1 RESALQKIVLVSYLM
16 KFWLDF
22 DATEP
27 LDEVASKY
35 KLRKKYLR
43 WVNSTLQMCK
53 EQTVSQFRICFDL
66 DKYAQYDI
74 DKWLE
79 FAFSRKVQ
87 RLELDLRIEE
97 DYHRDFNNCYAFP
110 ARLLGLGDSA
120 YSSSSKPHSDKLQIH
135 PLVQQNFKSLKML
148 LLKSVNV
155 TGQVLEFFL
164 HNCPFIE
171 TMVVHESGTLV
182 NLEVVGPS
190 LNLRH
195 LEIWYCRNVE
205 SLKICDTN
213 LVTLGTSSGRVLML
227 KNVPTLVNVHILCV
241 PYTHLLND
249 ISSHLS
255 CVLSQLEV
263 LTLDACFSL
272 EELEHYNFPIL
283 AKLKKFVFIT
293 FRCTLRW
300 KGQSLLGCTSIIRA
314 APQLKE
320 FEIQYTTVSTMDFEL
335 LPITIAPLVS
345 CILLLNYCVP
355 QQLVWCGIMNF
366 SCQMTITLSINP
378 LSCNNYAG

>member
-1 RESALQKIVLVSYLM
+1 MWTCIDR
-16 KFWLDF
+16 LDF

-53 EQTVSQFRICFDL
+53 EQTLSQFRICFDL

-110 ARLLGLGDSA
+110 ARLLGLGDFA
-120 YSSSSKPHSDKLQIH
+120 HSSSSKPHSDKLQIH

-195 LEIWYCRNVE
+195 LEIWSCRNVE

-249 ISSHLS
+249 ISSHLF

-263 LTLDACFSL
+263 LTLDAFSL
-272 EELEHYNFPIL
+272 VSEQNLSLSTLVLL
-283 AKLKKFVFIT
+283 A
-293 FRCTLRW
+293 
-300 KGQSLLGCTSIIRA
+300 
-314 APQLKE
+314 
-320 FEIQYTTVSTMDFEL
+320 
-335 LPITIAPLVS
+335 
-345 CILLLNYCVP
+345 
-355 QQLVWCGIMNF
+355 
-366 SCQMTITLSINP
+366 
-378 LSCNNYAG
+378 